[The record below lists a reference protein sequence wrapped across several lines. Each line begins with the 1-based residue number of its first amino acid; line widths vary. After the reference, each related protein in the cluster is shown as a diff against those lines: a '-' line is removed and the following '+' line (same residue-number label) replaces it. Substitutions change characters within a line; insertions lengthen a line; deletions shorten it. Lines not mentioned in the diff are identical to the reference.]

1 MDNKE
6 FIRRYIE
13 YRKHDNSRLIE
24 TCTKVVE
31 KVKEYINMKI

>member
-1 MDNKE
+1 MGNKE

-24 TCTKVVE
+24 AYAKVVE